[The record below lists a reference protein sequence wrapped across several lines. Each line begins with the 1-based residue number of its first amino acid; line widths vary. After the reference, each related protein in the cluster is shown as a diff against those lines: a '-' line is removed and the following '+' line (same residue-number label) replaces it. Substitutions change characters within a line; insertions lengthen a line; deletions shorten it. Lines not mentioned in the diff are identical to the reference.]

1 MGEALREFWRGLCE
15 APRAFVAPLFAA
27 LESIQRVFEASDRE
41 RKNRDKHPVPN

>member
-27 LESIQRVFEASDRE
+27 PDLIRKVFEASDRE
-41 RKNRDKHPVPN
+41 QQNRDKRPIPN